1 MKKKMVYIN
10 LPWRSWNNF
19 PLYNSKILFSKLRE
33 NCNYIQKSILNK
45 LTLKIEFQEIKSIDS
60 IFSGPGRVKKLSLST
75 ETSVIAPDCNSYT
88 EVLPKR
94 VRLINFIAK
103 NRIIQRMF
111 LLAMVGWISIFI
123 YNSKTLDT
131 LVHQR
136 LELFLPTNSNQT
148 NLSSNAG

>member
-1 MKKKMVYIN
+1 MI
-10 LPWRSWNNF
+10 L
-19 PLYNSKILFSKLRE
+19 SKNTYKYKSTTFKL
-33 NCNYIQKSILNK
+33 
-45 LTLKIEFQEIKSIDS
+45 QEINSIS

>member
-1 MKKKMVYIN
+1 MTKKI
-10 LPWRSWNNF
+10 
-19 PLYNSKILFSKLRE
+19 I
-33 NCNYIQKSILNK
+33 
-45 LTLKIEFQEIKSIDS
+45 
-60 IFSGPGRVKKLSLST
+60 SGPGRIKKLSLGN
-75 ETSVIAPDCNSYT
+75 ETSVMAPDCNSFP

-131 LVHQR
+131 LVHHQ
-136 LELFLPTNSNQT
+136 LELFLPKPNSNNSMT
-148 NLSSNAG
+148 NLTANSG

>member
-1 MKKKMVYIN
+1 MII
-10 LPWRSWNNF
+10 
-19 PLYNSKILFSKLRE
+19 SK
-33 NCNYIQKSILNK
+33 NYLSTTFEL
-45 LTLKIEFQEIKSIDS
+45 QEINSIS
-60 IFSGPGRVKKLSLST
+60 IFLGPGRVKKLSLST

>member
-1 MKKKMVYIN
+1 MTDPV
-10 LPWRSWNNF
+10 
-19 PLYNSKILFSKLRE
+19 SK
-33 NCNYIQKSILNK
+33 NYLSTTFEL
-45 LTLKIEFQEIKSIDS
+45 QEINSIS

-136 LELFLPTNSNQT
+136 LELFLPTNSNQVT